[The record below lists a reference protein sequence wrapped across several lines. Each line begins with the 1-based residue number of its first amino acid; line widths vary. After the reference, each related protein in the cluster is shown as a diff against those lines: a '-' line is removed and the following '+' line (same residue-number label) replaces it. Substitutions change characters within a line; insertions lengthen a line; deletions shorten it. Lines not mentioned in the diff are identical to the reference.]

1 MKIKCEKEL
10 EKNNITQRIV
20 VTNDYFGAERIGFSY
35 KGVYK
40 STFLGRAFWC
50 EIAFAVL
57 TQSKW
62 ITSSEPKRWVVSFHN
77 SIRLHEPGSERV
89 S

>member
-1 MKIKCEKEL
+1 MIIRKLYTIQKSGITFLKIKCEKEL

-57 TQSKW
+57 TQSVEVNY
-62 ITSSEPKRWVVSFHN
+62 IV
-77 SIRLHEPGSERV
+77 
-89 S
+89 